1 MCCEICAQGIQIS
14 VVFFD
19 RVGCEYV
26 ETQWQC
32 HRRYEA
38 TIVSNCVDKLVW
50 LFQDLLV
57 VTSSMLSYAYVL
69 QVVEKPDKMLKLPLL
84 DWLIYWIEMKIIIY
98 AQHRGDCRWERRRRK
113 MEQKSL
119 GTGSRREPLSRS
131 VHKKTNTVT
140 RILCMTS
147 LKAEGVDELKERKK
161 KQAPK
166 AGIDIIFTTR
176 RSLTGTNLKDDRICS
191 KLRIVT
197 IKSVHYFLLP
207 VLYTKYHMYRETQIF
222 QVELCKLFCFQSKP
236 QTPKTKGG

>member
-84 DWLIYWIEMKIIIY
+84 D
-98 AQHRGDCRWERRRRK
+98 
-113 MEQKSL
+113 
-119 GTGSRREPLSRS
+119 
-131 VHKKTNTVT
+131 
-140 RILCMTS
+140 
-147 LKAEGVDELKERKK
+147 
-161 KQAPK
+161 
-166 AGIDIIFTTR
+166 
-176 RSLTGTNLKDDRICS
+176 
-191 KLRIVT
+191 
-197 IKSVHYFLLP
+197 
-207 VLYTKYHMYRETQIF
+207 
-222 QVELCKLFCFQSKP
+222 
-236 QTPKTKGG
+236 